1 MSDDNQI
8 LKDNAKLLVEKLLD
22 KLNEEGNDFF
32 SGIPKVNLT
41 HKGEDI
47 LICFLNE
54 ISTSVDIQL
63 NQKPSNVK
71 FCVFLNKD
79 HLLNKRYKAEEFAR
93 NQLEKIKKEVIEES
107 AYNTNLTRVENLIK
121 DTHYAVA
128 LVFIIS
134 AFESVLSDIFYRYNH
149 LWFYRII
156 IDIEYNPLETT
167 DEEKHFK
174 ELMKLYK
181 KFGNQI
187 DPAAKIDYLSIR
199 KIDGELWG
207 ILKEHSTIFEKW
219 INNIIWQYILKTAKQ
234 LKILEDYRLKLLG
247 NKLRRLGHFELLK
260 DTLKYT
266 NHMFQGINFQSIKE
280 KNGVTK
286 CYKRFFGIN
295 LHGVDTELKII
306 EETLQKR
313 HRIIHGS
320 LKDAEIEQ
328 DEVKTAKDAL
338 ITIVNY
344 VRDKIIE
351 LNDQFFRYSIF
362 FE

>member
-8 LKDNAKLLVEKLLD
+8 LKDNTKHLVEKLLD
-22 KLNEEGNDFF
+22 KLNKECNDFF

-41 HKGEDI
+41 HKGENI

-54 ISTSVDIQL
+54 TSTSLDIQL
-63 NQKPSNVK
+63 NQNPSNVK

-79 HLLNKRYKAEEFAR
+79 HLLNKRYKAEEFAK
-93 NQLEKIKKEVIEES
+93 NQLEKIKQELIEES
-107 AYNTNLTRVENLIK
+107 AYNTNLTRVEKLIK

-134 AFESVLSDIFYRYNH
+134 AFESVLTDKFYRYNH
-149 LWFYRII
+149 LWFYSII
-156 IDIEYNPLETT
+156 LNIEYNDLKTT
-167 DEEKHFK
+167 NEEKHFK
-174 ELMKLYK
+174 ELIKIHK

-187 DPAAKIDYLSIR
+187 DPATTRDYHSVR
-199 KIDGELWG
+199 KIDGVLWG
-207 ILKEHSTIFEKW
+207 ILKEHSTIFNKW
-219 INNIIWQYILKTAKQ
+219 KNNIIWQYIFKTARQ

-260 DTLKYT
+260 DTLKYP

-295 LHGVDTELKII
+295 FREVGTELKVI

-320 LKDAEIEQ
+320 LRDDEIEKE
-328 DEVKTAKDAL
+328 EVKTAKDAL

-344 VRDKIIE
+344 VKDKIIE
-351 LNDQFFRYSIF
+351 LNDQFIHYSIF